1 MANNDMLEG
10 LMKLLS
16 QDGAKE
22 KVSDML
28 SGILGDNAAAE
39 QKTVQ
44 SNQSVSDDSPGQ
56 SLMTPENM
64 EMLIKAKSMID
75 QFNDISDE
83 RITLL
88 HAIKPFMAG
97 RRSSGIDMMVRL
109 IQVLKFS
116 SGLQQQKG
124 DRG

>member
-1 MANNDMLEG
+1 MANNDMVEG
-10 LMKLLS
+10 LMNLLS

-22 KVSDML
+22 KISDML
-28 SGILGDNAAAE
+28 SGILGDTGTARQNTE
-39 QKTVQ
+39 EETQNVQ
-44 SNQSVSDDSPGQ
+44 GDTGRQ

-75 QFNDISDE
+75 QFNDISDD

-97 RRSSGIDMMVRL
+97 RRSTGIDMMVRM

-116 SGLQQQKG
+116 SGLQNQKG
-124 DRG
+124 EKG